1 MRHAVCTVVSRST
14 TSVTMRKANGFA
26 LIDLIFVVGMIGLL
40 ATIAAPRL
48 LQARQ
53 SAGSASAIGSL
64 RAIGSGQLTFAL
76 TCGGGFYAPT
86 LRDLGRPPAGAR
98 EAYVGPELGSANSVT
113 RAGYLI
119 QLDATAYPAAPP
131 SCNGL
136 GVGETAQAYKAGAD
150 AIDPENFRNFAIN
163 ANGQIYEYEA
173 SLFATM
179 PEAGQP
185 ADGWLLK

>member
-1 MRHAVCTVVSRST
+1 M
-14 TSVTMRKANGFA
+14 TMRKAHGFA

-40 ATIAAPRL
+40 ATIATPRL

-76 TCGGGFYAPT
+76 TCGAGFYAPT
-86 LRDLGRPPAGAR
+86 LRVLGTPPAGAR
-98 EAYVGPELGSANSVT
+98 EAYIAPGLGSANSVT
-113 RAGYLI
+113 RSGYLI
-119 QLDATAYPAAPP
+119 QLDATSYAAAPP

-136 GVGETAQAYKAGAD
+136 GVGESAQAYKAAAD

-163 ANGQIYEYEA
+163 ANGQIFEDTA
-173 SLFATM
+173 SLFAAM
-179 PEAGQP
+179 PETGEP
-185 ADGWLLK
+185 ADGWLLR